1 MPPVSQR
8 FPHRYHHGHP
18 HIDRVRS
25 SSVSALLQSAT
36 LTVVPWRDPVVERLG
51 HDACG
56 DYVELFWL
64 GSLGP
69 TATWLLRRLAVA
81 VVTHPEGTV
90 INLADLALGL
100 GLGPDT
106 GPTGSFG
113 RSLGRLVMFGLARI
127 DHDHLAVRSI
137 VPPVPY
143 KQVARL
149 PNHLQMAHAQW
160 SDESP
165 HRALAAAYG
174 TV

>member
-1 MPPVSQR
+1 M
-8 FPHRYHHGHP
+8 
-18 HIDRVRS
+18 VRS
-25 SSVSALLQSAT
+25 SSLSALLQSPT
-36 LTVVPWRDPVVERLG
+36 VVVVPWRDPVVERIG

-69 TATWLLRRLAVA
+69 TATWLLRRLAVV
-81 VVTHPEGTV
+81 VVTHPDGTQ
-90 INLADLALGL
+90 IDLADLALGL

-127 DHDHLAVRSI
+127 DPDQLAVRAI

-149 PNHLQMAHAQW
+149 PDHLQMAHALW